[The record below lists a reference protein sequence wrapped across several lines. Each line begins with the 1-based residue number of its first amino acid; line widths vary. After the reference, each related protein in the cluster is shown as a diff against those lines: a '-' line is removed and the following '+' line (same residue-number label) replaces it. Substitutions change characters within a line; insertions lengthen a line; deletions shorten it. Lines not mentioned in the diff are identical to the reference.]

1 MKNGGLSVDGSDLVT
16 MSTSNDSLSIF
27 VNKLCQDYEHYY
39 NDEAD

>member
-16 MSTSNDSLSIF
+16 MSINNDSLSIL

-39 NDEAD
+39 NDKAD